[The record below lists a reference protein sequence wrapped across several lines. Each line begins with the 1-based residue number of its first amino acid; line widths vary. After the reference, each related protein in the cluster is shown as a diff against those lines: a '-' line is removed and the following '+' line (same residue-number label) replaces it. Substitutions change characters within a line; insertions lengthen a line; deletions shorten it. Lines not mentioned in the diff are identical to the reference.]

1 MGESLSRR
9 DFLKLGGLALAGL
22 AFRPQIKAIDRI
34 TSSSGESLKPT
45 IIEGIKV
52 YGNEKP
58 IQDKGTFQTIM
69 ASEQEEFWPGIN
81 SLYPNLSRKELID
94 YRETLLPKDKRFI
107 DVVIPESVYKQIPDQ
122 DKVRDFPAWL
132 QYQMDGFNFMLKRD
146 VPGLDLTVVPKRIL
160 VVSDALAPDP
170 VKSEPDAEATGWII
184 QYPLDGKWAEDN
196 LSRLPIDT
204 DLRIHFEKDYPQ
216 IKKAYGQ
223 PEAIMSNGKFMLTE
237 FVMFHHQMLH
247 PLFHLPDWYW
257 HSGDIISDEDYFQNI
272 SAYQNDIMGGIINKI
287 SPATATHILS
297 SVNRFNFRSVQC
309 DDLPESFVNTEIPP
323 RATLSMKLPDGT
335 SPKIAF
341 FNYTSTQF
349 LNETFWEHHANIRYH
364 SLPIPFQIENEGDRV
379 KLTKDVLDISFPYLI
394 AGLSFPGRENEPFLN
409 FPIPRL
415 LFRLA
420 AWEQI
425 ENPQFDVQFTDKVY
439 PVEKRLVL
447 ETVWKKDLE
456 SYEKEHAK
464 DLRIFAHCQIPNTE
478 VVNIWAWREFDIKS
492 ALTTIVAGGVGTALT
507 LRKLEKIA
515 EQSRLTANEKK
526 ERLENFDQQV
536 KECIGNLNISS
547 LIDENNQVSTNKIE
561 LNEVTPQSDILAH
574 SYEPTILVF
583 TDIKGEDSMV
593 ILPSLNRSS
602 VYDYYNWGAKPRNQI
617 GILVSGNMFGVKLGE
632 VKVARATNK
641 NYFVSDDFG
650 IAPSLPKGVRW
661 NIKKGF
667 INIYMENEMV
677 KVKLPWHK
685 ENNIAKVKV
694 GRIKRKI

>member
-1 MGESLSRR
+1 MG
-9 DFLKLGGLALAGL
+9 
-22 AFRPQIKAIDRI
+22 
-34 TSSSGESLKPT
+34 
-45 IIEGIKV
+45 
-52 YGNEKP
+52 Y
-58 IQDKGTFQTIM
+58 
-69 ASEQEEFWPGIN
+69 
-81 SLYPNLSRKELID
+81 
-94 YRETLLPKDKRFI
+94 LP
-107 DVVIPESVYKQIPDQ
+107 
-122 DKVRDFPAWL
+122 
-132 QYQMDGFNFMLKRD
+132 
-146 VPGLDLTVVPKRIL
+146 
-160 VVSDALAPDP
+160 
-170 VKSEPDAEATGWII
+170 
-184 QYPLDGKWAEDN
+184 
-196 LSRLPIDT
+196 
-204 DLRIHFEKDYPQ
+204 
-216 IKKAYGQ
+216 
-223 PEAIMSNGKFMLTE
+223 
-237 FVMFHHQMLH
+237 
-247 PLFHLPDWYW
+247 
-257 HSGDIISDEDYFQNI
+257 
-272 SAYQNDIMGGIINKI
+272 
-287 SPATATHILS
+287 
-297 SVNRFNFRSVQC
+297 
-309 DDLPESFVNTEIPP
+309 
-323 RATLSMKLPDGT
+323 
-335 SPKIAF
+335 
-341 FNYTSTQF
+341 
-349 LNETFWEHHANIRYH
+349 
-364 SLPIPFQIENEGDRV
+364 
-379 KLTKDVLDISFPYLI
+379 
-394 AGLSFPGRENEPFLN
+394 LSFPGRENEPFLN

-492 ALTTIVAGGVGTALT
+492 VLTTIVAGGVGTALT